1 MRDEEKDQLLLDIA
15 EKYKV
20 IYEER
25 NELGKLL
32 KEFEGKHNE
41 MMGLLIG
48 MINQY
53 VEYSNDLGWT
63 LLLKKEHMPSLAVSE
78 YRIKWVDVPE
88 EEAIRLEVKHYT
100 DN

>member
-1 MRDEEKDQLLLDIA
+1 MREEEKNQLLLDIA

-25 NELGKLL
+25 NELGRLL

-48 MINQY
+48 VLRQLTKHGNKF
-53 VEYSNDLGWT
+53 
-63 LLLKKEHMPSLAVSE
+63 LLYKSHMPPLDVKE

-88 EEAIRLEVKHYT
+88 KGAIEMEVKHYT

>member
-1 MRDEEKDQLLLDIA
+1 MREEEKNQLLLDIA

-25 NELGKLL
+25 NELGRLL

-48 MINQY
+48 MIRMHDSK
-53 VEYSNDLGWT
+53 V
-63 LLLKKEHMPSLAVSE
+63 LLKKEHMPPLDVSE

-88 EEAIRLEVKHYT
+88 EEAVRLSVKHYT